1 MYYYNMKKIDW
12 TGFGTMKKI
21 SLNMAEEILEI
32 IDSLADITHTNRTV
46 VIGAVIGKG
55 LSPYFS
61 YLEESCK
68 KALKDK
74 NLEEKKR
81 KILVKALED
90 VQNLEKT
97 KWTG

>member
-1 MYYYNMKKIDW
+1 MYYYNMKTIDL
-12 TGFGTMKKI
+12 TPFGTMKKI
-21 SLNMAEEILEI
+21 SLNMNDEILEI
-32 IDSLADITHTNRTV
+32 MDSLAEITKTNRTV

-55 LSPYFS
+55 LSPYFK
-61 YLEESCK
+61 YLQETWKEY
-68 KALKDK
+68 LKDK

-90 VQNLEKT
+90 VQNLEKN